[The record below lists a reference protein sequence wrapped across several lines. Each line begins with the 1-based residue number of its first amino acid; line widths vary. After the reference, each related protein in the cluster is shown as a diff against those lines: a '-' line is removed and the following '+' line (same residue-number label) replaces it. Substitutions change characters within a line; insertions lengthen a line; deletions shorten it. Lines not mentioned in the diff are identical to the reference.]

1 MIGPR
6 ARNTS
11 TSRLITFS
19 SELVGLF
26 SLGLGLDIEDAA
38 HTVVFGRI
46 HHWKMADADSS
57 FRPDFGR
64 PISQNGKRSND
75 SKQTMTDLVFTV
87 PSLPI
92 ERDCDWNRPL

>member
-1 MIGPR
+1 
-6 ARNTS
+6 
-11 TSRLITFS
+11 
-19 SELVGLF
+19 
-26 SLGLGLDIEDAA
+26 
-38 HTVVFGRI
+38 
-46 HHWKMADADSS
+46 MADADSS

-75 SKQTMTDLVFTV
+75 LKQTMTDLVFTV